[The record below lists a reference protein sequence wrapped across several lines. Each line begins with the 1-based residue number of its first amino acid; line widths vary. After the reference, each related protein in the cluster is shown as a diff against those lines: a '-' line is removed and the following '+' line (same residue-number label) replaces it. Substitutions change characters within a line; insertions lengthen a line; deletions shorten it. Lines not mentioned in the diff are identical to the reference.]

1 MDIATEIRLEPA
13 FRRYTPAAAES
24 LARIAAA
31 LTRIETA
38 DIRPAAEDQLR
49 VSARVGTVH
58 YSTLIE
64 GNELPEIEAERAA
77 RRELAADTKAKI
89 ELVNYVEALDLLD
102 EWIDQEEPGI
112 TPELILNIHGAATKG
127 LGTTGSERFAPHH
140 EGAWRDGEAVVA
152 DQITGTVFHRA
163 PPPGEVA
170 ARING
175 FCRWVAEAGQRPGE
189 YPAPVVA
196 GVVHY
201 AITDI
206 HPFADGNGRVARLLA
221 AASMM
226 KDGLL
231 PGRLFSFERYYAE
244 NREEYYAAL
253 RSVRRETLNM
263 TGWLEFFLRGLVGEY
278 ERVAE
283 KVAELE
289 GLGLRSGAPTQLS
302 LTQERAITD
311 IKLRAISE
319 FRRLDYQQLA
329 GVNKTQAIRDLAAL
343 RKAGLIVAQGSG
355 PATRYR
361 FRADG
366 WGERRGRTRTW
377 TDERIEN
384 ELKSLVEEVGGWP
397 TVALF
402 RGKGKMSL
410 YQAIQRYGG
419 SAAWANRVGVSL

>member
-1 MDIATEIRLEPA
+1 M
-13 FRRYTPAAAES
+13 
-24 LARIAAA
+24 
-31 LTRIETA
+31 
-38 DIRPAAEDQLR
+38 
-49 VSARVGTVH
+49 GTVH

-77 RRELAADTKAKI
+77 RRELTPDTRAKV
-89 ELVNYVEALDLLD
+89 ELVNYVQALDLLD
-102 EWIDQEEPGI
+102 EWNDQEEPQI
-112 TPELILNIHGAATKG
+112 DPQLILAVHRETTKG
-127 LGTTGSERFAPHH
+127 LGSEGSERFAPHH
-140 EGAWRDGEAVVA
+140 EGAWRDGQAVVA

-170 ARING
+170 ARMSG
-175 FCRWVAEAGQRPGE
+175 LCRWVAEAAQRSGE

-244 NREEYYAAL
+244 NREEYYEAL

-263 TGWLEFFLRGLVGEY
+263 TGWLEFFLHGLVEEY

-289 GLGLRSGAPTQLS
+289 RLGLRSESPTQLS

-311 IKLRAISE
+311 INLRGITE

-343 RKAGLIVAQGSG
+343 RQAGLIVAQGSG

-366 WGERRGRTRTW
+366 WEERRGRTRAW
-377 TDERIEN
+377 TDERIEG
-384 ELKSLVEEVGGWP
+384 ELKSLVEEVGSWP
-397 TVALF
+397 TVAHF
-402 RGKGKMSL
+402 REKGKMAL

-419 SAAWANRVGVSL
+419 SASWADRIGVSL